1 MKKYKKKKI
10 FIICFIILIPCIT
23 FFLSNLN
30 KNSNET
36 KKTTQS
42 EQDLENHRTNIIDA
56 ISYSSKDLKGN
67 EYKIFAET
75 GEIDLSN
82 TDIIY
87 LTNVKAYIILKNDPE
102 IVNITSDYGKYN
114 ASNLNTI
121 FSKNV
126 RINYIDNLITGEYME
141 YAMKKNL
148 LIISKNVVYKNLD
161 NTMIADVIELNTIT
175 KNTKIFMHNSDYK
188 VKIKNFK

>member
-1 MKKYKKKKI
+1 MI
-10 FIICFIILIPCIT
+10 ACIT